1 MSFSATVQ
9 KMVGFWQKYEN
20 LNLKVAFFLVSLQ
33 LVHLYWLTADVVV
46 KRVTGESAFA
56 LPVTGAALLLF
67 VVIDYIEIPALVA
80 GLAYYSLNLYNRK
93 GSKNALFL
101 ALLGVQVFHIFWLTD
116 EVVYGVFFGGESSAI
131 GIPYYAAWV
140 AILID
145 YLELPVMA
153 DLFYRTFVKRE
164 ARSSFDRKGRPAG
177 PA

>member
-1 MSFSATVQ
+1 MSFSVTVQ

-33 LVHLYWLTADVVV
+33 LIHLYWLTSDVVV
-46 KRVTGESAFA
+46 KRIAGESIFA
-56 LPVTGAALLLF
+56 VPVTGPTLLLF
-67 VVIDYIEIPALVA
+67 IVIDYIEVPALVA
-80 GLAYYSLNLYNRK
+80 GLAYYSLNLYQHK
-93 GSKNALFL
+93 GARNSLFL
-101 ALLGVQVFHIFWLTD
+101 AMLVAQVFHIFWITD
-116 EVVYGVFFGGESSAI
+116 EVVYGAFFEQSAI

-164 ARSSFDRKGRPAG
+164 RKEHAPIKR
-177 PA
+177 